1 MREVTVSA
9 RVDSFTA
16 DEAYALVSRFKD
28 YPEHSDA
35 ILGVS
40 VEPADGGEDCSVTWQ
55 VRFREGVLCW
65 TEKDRLDPESRTI
78 VFDRTEGDVAAF
90 FGEWRVVEEPG
101 AAWVEFEASFDL
113 GIPALNAYLEPVAE
127 QILVENIQ
135 SLIKG
140 FFGDAAQLSPVPH

>member
-1 MREVTVSA
+1 MRDVFVSA
-9 RVDSFTA
+9 KLDQFNA
-16 DEAYALVSRFKD
+16 DEAYALITHFKD

-35 ILGVS
+35 ILHVS
-40 VEPADGGEDCSVTWQ
+40 VEPADGSEDCAVTWR

-65 TEKDRLDPESRTI
+65 TENDHLDPESRTI

-90 FGEWRVVEEPG
+90 FGEWRVVEEPD

-135 SLIKG
+135 SLIRG
-140 FFGDAAQLSPVPH
+140 FFGDAARFSPLPH